1 MSLATISQV
10 VLDHAALVRDTLAL
24 DPSPGPKE
32 INTDGVVTFFATK
45 ITPILL
51 SVLGVIFIGRASKGE
66 VSKVLTSSA
75 IALIGLAF
83 IAGAATLFFVGG
95 SLVNLVFK

>member
-1 MSLATISQV
+1 MSLTVIGQTAWE
-10 VLDHAALVRDTLAL
+10 HAGLVRDVLAFAP
-24 DPSPGPKE
+24 DPEPK

-51 SVLGVIFIGRASKGE
+51 AFLGVVFIGRASKGE
-66 VSKVLTSSA
+66 VSRVLTSSA

-83 IAGAATLFFVGG
+83 IAGAATLFFVGD
-95 SLVNLVFK
+95 SLVDLVFSE